1 MAGAVSLKRV
11 VVGTLSAIGGLFV
24 LLVIVAVA
32 KQHDPYTPPAA
43 KPVSPE
49 VAAVAA
55 AKQRDL
61 EAKKA
66 AAAAAAAAEAAAK
79 KEVDEKQRQERRDF
93 AARINKT
100 TSFAAKT
107 GGGDDRAL
115 IILVDHCTEAN
126 LAAMVRAMT
135 AARLREVGFY
145 FVRCTDPGDETH
157 SREL

>member
-1 MAGAVSLKRV
+1 M
-11 VVGTLSAIGGLFV
+11 VGTLSAIGGLFV

-66 AAAAAAAAEAAAK
+66 AAAAEAAAAK
-79 KEVDEKQRQERRDF
+79 KAIAEKQRQERRDF
-93 AARINKT
+93 AERINKT

-107 GGGDDRAL
+107 GGGDDRG
-115 IILVDHCTEAN
+115 
-126 LAAMVRAMT
+126 R
-135 AARLREVGFY
+135 
-145 FVRCTDPGDETH
+145 
-157 SREL
+157 